1 MLRIQRT
8 VGQSFTIGGMA
19 KVEITGIRDSNR
31 VKVAIDAP
39 RHVSILR
46 DELIPNLDPDNSPF
60 ASSGVALIED
70 DSDFS
75 DLVASALNFLG
86 VGWLSE
92 HSSVGDAIDWLGS
105 PECGDERPAIA
116 LVDYHL
122 LDQTGDSIVSWVR
135 DQPGW
140 QRTPIIMLSGS
151 DDPQIAD
158 NCLRRGANAFLRKPD
173 GFTDLVKVMDSLLSF
188 WTSPARYA

>member
-31 VKVAIDAP
+31 VKVAVDAP

-46 DELIPNLDPDNSPF
+46 DELIPKPDADNSPF

-92 HSSVGDAIDWLGS
+92 HSTVGDSIDWLGS
-105 PECGDERPAIA
+105 RECGDERP
-116 LVDYHL
+116 
-122 LDQTGDSIVSWVR
+122 
-135 DQPGW
+135 GW
-140 QRTPIIMLSGS
+140 QRTPDLS
-151 DDPQIAD
+151 P
-158 NCLRRGANAFLRKPD
+158 
-173 GFTDLVKVMDSLLSF
+173 
-188 WTSPARYA
+188 